1 MPAMSVGTLFPG
13 PYRVPAAGFRLRSV
27 YTNTAGRSGYRGPW
41 QYETLAREVVMEIAA
56 RRLGIDA
63 VELRRR
69 NLLRL
74 DEMPYRNANGMRYDT
89 SSPLETFEQAVE
101 MLGYEAFREEQ
112 ELARHDGRYLGV
124 GFSNYIEPTTP
135 IFGIFSTEGATI
147 RIEPSGKVNVYVE
160 IGGAHV

>member
-1 MPAMSVGTLFPG
+1 MPAISVGTLFQG
-13 PYRVPAAGFRLRSV
+13 PSRGPAAAFRLRSG
-27 YTNTAGRSGYRGPW
+27 YTNTRGRSGDRGPW

-124 GFSNYIEPTTP
+124 GFSNYIEPTPP

-147 RIEPSGKVNVYVE
+147 RIEPSGKVNE
-160 IGGAHV
+160 IGRAHV

>member
-1 MPAMSVGTLFPG
+1 
-13 PYRVPAAGFRLRSV
+13 
-27 YTNTAGRSGYRGPW
+27 
-41 QYETLAREVVMEIAA
+41 
-56 RRLGIDA
+56 
-63 VELRRR
+63 
-69 NLLRL
+69 
-74 DEMPYRNANGMRYDT
+74 MPYRNANGMRYDT

-147 RIEPSGKVNVYVE
+147 RIEHRGKVNVDVA
-160 IGGAHV
+160 GGTSGHSLEKAGGEHTAESLGAPERAVHT

>member
-1 MPAMSVGTLFPG
+1 
-13 PYRVPAAGFRLRSV
+13 
-27 YTNTAGRSGYRGPW
+27 
-41 QYETLAREVVMEIAA
+41 MEIAA

-69 NLLRL
+69 NRLRL
-74 DEMPYRNANGMRYDT
+74 DAMPYRNANGMRYDT

-135 IFGIFSTEGATI
+135 IFGIFSTGG
-147 RIEPSGKVNVYVE
+147 RRSGSSPA
-160 IGGAHV
+160 GRSTCTSPAARPGTASRRRWC

>member
-1 MPAMSVGTLFPG
+1 
-13 PYRVPAAGFRLRSV
+13 
-27 YTNTAGRSGYRGPW
+27 
-41 QYETLAREVVMEIAA
+41 MEIAA

-89 SSPLETFEQAVE
+89 SSPLETFEHAAE

-124 GFSNYIEPTTP
+124 GFSNYLEPTTP
-135 IFGIFSTEGATI
+135 ILGIFPTQGATI
-147 RIEPSGKVNVYVE
+147 RLPP
-160 IGGAHV
+160 IGPAARTPGRYDQ